1 MGLKSPISACL
12 RCLAATGFMVGLFAS
27 GASVSASG
35 QQQTTPP
42 SPPPTAQP
50 QQRLDASAA
59 PSVLKVTA
67 DEAVKMAMENNLGIR
82 AERLGPQ
89 IENYG
94 LAAARA
100 IYTPAITSRT
110 TTRSATTPND
120 NFFTGSSSTV
130 TGESFRTNGGLAQF
144 VPWGGGSYQLG
155 LDGARTTTTDAS
167 RNYNPQ
173 LDSNFFLQ
181 FNQPLLRNFRID
193 ANRQNIMVSQK
204 RQEISDLQLRQ
215 TLTQTTRNVR
225 NAYYSLVNALGQ
237 LDVARQ
243 SFETAQTQLKNNQ
256 RRVDVGSMAPIEL
269 IQAQAEVAATEEQVI
284 VAEGQIQAAED
295 ALRVLVMNPSQP
307 DFWTTKLEPAERPTL
322 TQRPID
328 VEAAIA
334 NALANRTDLAQARKQ
349 IEQTDIS
356 LKYQRNQ
363 KLPAVDLIASYSLVG
378 YAGTQREFDRSTG
391 VPIIVAESQRPFR
404 DAVRDV
410 FGNEFK
416 TWQFVFNVS
425 YPIGTSQADASMAQA
440 RLQRDQQQT
449 NLRELE
455 TIVVASVRDAARQV
469 QTSLKRVQSTQRA
482 RELALES
489 LQAEE
494 KRVSVGMS
502 DSFRLIQA
510 QRDLTRQLNNELN
523 AIIAYNRAL
532 INFEAVQMVPLGG
545 GGGGF

>member
-1 MGLKSPISACL
+1 MGLKSPVSACL
-12 RCLAATGFMVGLFAS
+12 RFLAATSFVVGLFGS

-42 SPPPTAQP
+42 SSPPTAQP

-67 DEAVKMAMENNLGIR
+67 DEAVKMALENNLGIR

-89 IENYG
+89 IETYG

-100 IYTPAITSRT
+100 VYTPALTSRT

-144 VPWGGGSYQLG
+144 VPWGGGSYQFG
-155 LDGARTTTTDAS
+155 LDGARTTTTDES

-173 LDSNFFLQ
+173 LDSNFFLN
-181 FNQPLLRNFRID
+181 FTQPLLRNFRID
-193 ANRQNIMVSQK
+193 ANRQNIMLSEK
-204 RQEISDLQLRQ
+204 RQQISDLQLRQ

-225 NAYYSLVNALGQ
+225 IAYYSLLNAMGQ

-243 SFETAQTQLKNNQ
+243 SYETAQTQLKNNQ

-295 ALRVLVMNPSQP
+295 ALRVLIMNPTQP

-328 VEAAIA
+328 VDAAIA

-349 IEQTDIS
+349 IEQTDIN
-356 LKYQRNQ
+356 LKYFRNQ
-363 KLPAVDLIASYSLVG
+363 KLPAVDLNAGYSLVG
-378 YAGTQREFDRSTG
+378 YAGTQRQFDRSTG
-391 VPIIVAESQRPFR
+391 VPIVVAESQRPFG

-416 TWQFVFNVS
+416 TWQFVFNVT
-425 YPIGTSQADASMAQA
+425 YPIGTSTADANMAQA

-449 NLRELE
+449 NLRDLE
-455 TIVVASVRDAARQV
+455 TLIVASVRDAARQV
-469 QTSLKRVQSTQRA
+469 QTSLKRVESTQRA
-482 RELALES
+482 RDLALQS

-532 INFEAVQMVPLGG
+532 INFEAVQTVPLA

>member
-12 RCLAATGFMVGLFAS
+12 RCLAATSFMVGLFAS